1 MTGRDPAVRPVVG
14 DVVAVGGDEYRVQ
27 DVQDSRVYVMQASTG
42 HREWMYRGSWMALA
56 LRGGKVLHRGEQQQR
71 RTR

>member
-14 DVVAVGGDEYRVQ
+14 DVIAAGGDEYHVQ
-27 DVQDSRVYVMQASTG
+27 DVQDSRVYVMRASTG
-42 HREWMYRGSWMALA
+42 RREWMYRGSWMALA
-56 LRGGKVLHRGEQQQR
+56 LRGGKVLHRGGEQQR